1 MVSADVRGFVAIA
14 RVLFID
20 VRRVPPKLDPDVPQY
35 VPQFCLDPMES
46 GARHVLLG
54 HTHLPAHSSGGHST
68 ATSLTVPV
76 STGRPLAD
84 VVGTSK
90 TPSSAEQPGTRGRPP
105 CPHCGG
111 DGGISGSTIANNSSP
126 TRRHRERTPPRH
138 ALIISTKNARSH
150 RPSGNQVQ
158 EEEEEEEEENRQQ
171 LVELGK
177 TGVILTTSPHRRHAR
192 SSPLRCNGVVEPRK
206 HWQGAICLRFR
217 RRHRS

>member
-14 RVLFID
+14 KVLSID

-90 TPSSAEQPGTRGRPP
+90 TPFQ
-105 CPHCGG
+105 
-111 DGGISGSTIANNSSP
+111 
-126 TRRHRERTPPRH
+126 RRAAWNTWAATLP
-138 ALIISTKNARSH
+138 ALR
-150 RPSGNQVQ
+150 RRRRNQRFDD
-158 EEEEEEEEENRQQ
+158 RQQ
-171 LVELGK
+171 LV
-177 TGVILTTSPHRRHAR
+177 SD
-192 SSPLRCNGVVEPRK
+192 
-206 HWQGAICLRFR
+206 
-217 RRHRS
+217 

>member
-14 RVLFID
+14 KVLSID

-84 VVGTSK
+84 VVGQARPPPA
-90 TPSSAEQPGTRGRPP
+90 PSSLEHVGGHPARTAEATAESAVRRSPTTRLRLGVTGKGLRLGMPSSSARRTPGRTGRPE
-105 CPHCGG
+105 
-111 DGGISGSTIANNSSP
+111 
-126 TRRHRERTPPRH
+126 TR
-138 ALIISTKNARSH
+138 S
-150 RPSGNQVQ
+150 
-158 EEEEEEEEENRQQ
+158 
-171 LVELGK
+171 
-177 TGVILTTSPHRRHAR
+177 
-192 SSPLRCNGVVEPRK
+192 
-206 HWQGAICLRFR
+206 R
-217 RRHRS
+217 RRRRRTDSNWLSWAKLASSSQRLHIAAMPAPRLSDAMALLNRESTGREQYV